1 MSYERSSKDLQSHI
15 PKENINSQTLDLIFP
30 AHVCFRQRREWKKFR
45 LLHSVWSSW
54 IIEGKSWSRT
64 VNNSLAIWIPSKV
77 NPFIHNSYFIT
88 FFMEFINKSCS
99 IKPATLFN
107 RYRYNPLFTGTFK
120 EQLGMLDIKQRSTWP
135 TIKFLGLWFCY

>member
-1 MSYERSSKDLQSHI
+1 MKGVARICKVIS
-15 PKENINSQTLDLIFP
+15 
-30 AHVCFRQRREWKKFR
+30 QRRTSIHKPLTSFLQLMFASGKEENEKS
-45 LLHSVWSSW
+45 LDYCTLIWSSW

-64 VNNSLAIWIPSKV
+64 VNNSLTIWIPSKV
-77 NPFIHNSYFIT
+77 NPFIHNSYFVT
-88 FFMEFINKSCS
+88 FFWWDSCS